1 MVIQEL
7 QEIVKKRIREKT
19 DHTYL
24 QAHLPNPIVDDNK
37 LLLTISLLL
46 EAKLNERDIIVYA
59 TTITLVQIALDTHE
73 LVTNDRMQMG
83 SEIDRQL
90 TVLAGDLYSG
100 QYYKLLANVEDI
112 KMLRYLAQGIK
123 EVNENK
129 INFYHQN
136 AKNVSQVIDLVKN
149 IEASLIK
156 KLGSYFY
163 LDEWNA
169 FIEEFLFL
177 NRLEIEQNNY
187 IHSNQSKLVDILNDF
202 ESDKLEKNMVLDK
215 YKKMTLSQLEKHI
228 QNIPKINKQLK
239 EKVDQLFNIN
249 SQQQMYVEEG

>member
-1 MVIQEL
+1 
-7 QEIVKKRIREKT
+7 
-19 DHTYL
+19 
-24 QAHLPNPIVDDNK
+24 
-37 LLLTISLLL
+37 
-46 EAKLNERDIIVYA
+46 
-59 TTITLVQIALDTHE
+59 
-73 LVTNDRMQMG
+73 MQMG

-112 KMLRYLAQGIK
+112 KMLRYLARGIK

-149 IEASLIK
+149 IESSLIK

-169 FIEEFLFL
+169 FIEEFLLL

-215 YKKMTLSQLEKHI
+215 YRKMTLSQLEKHI
-228 QNIPKINKQLK
+228 QNIPKINEQLK